1 MAGLDLTKHRPAVAV
16 ARTVVEA
23 VAPSRPVGYRP
34 RVSALAAEMAIPMF
48 RARTRAIIQFIKDW
62 NTWPADRAEMLDGP
76 PPLDSDS
83 FDVACI
89 AAVVR
94 ALTARD
100 GLVAPEWVHHH
111 RAEPARL
118 ITGHSIDSDYG
129 RLIAAEAPAACARH
143 GVYFEAAML
152 DR

>member
-16 ARTVVEA
+16 PRSVVEA
-23 VAPSRPVGYRP
+23 VAASRPAGYRP
-34 RVSALAAEMAIPMF
+34 RVGALAEEMALPMF

-76 PPLDSDS
+76 APEGDP

-100 GLVAPEWVHHH
+100 RLAAPEWVHHH
-111 RAEPARL
+111 RADPARL

-129 RLIAAEAPAACARH
+129 RLIAADAPAECAQH